1 MNADTRRHTEWLMML
16 PIIGLLLL
24 PAAANAA
31 NQFSSDDMVVPLSIS
46 TIPPEFTARFN
57 AAAEKSEPRF
67 FIKNHGVR
75 YDLDTIKTT
84 DNQYYIRVDGKI
96 PAGTYPILAD
106 FYGRKPITVGYN
118 FNVHAPSVTEVS
130 SAGLYEGAELTL
142 SGYYF
147 SKTPKVFVAYQQG
160 PDMKIVTRRC
170 NILKDSLTYSDP
182 YSSESSNSPMDVDS
196 GRSQITIQLPRVKP
210 APGSGF
216 WLLVRNDNGYAVK
229 VLSVNP
235 VGDGLTADSRGEY
248 KGFRPRGE
256 IPSRGVKDYLLDA
269 MTEGMT
275 WGKHITRFA
284 IRQLVNESKMGKM
297 DDYYSY
303 DLRLFTIEYVTVDAR
318 NNPVPAS
325 GVVVIPKKR
334 SSGQATPLLSYQHG
348 TMVHKEEAPSVSRGA
363 ELGLAVTFAAAEGY
377 ITSIPDHLG
386 LGSAVLTRPN
396 VIHPYC
402 QWKPNAQADG
412 DMLTAIATMLKDP
425 LFLEKVKD
433 IPEWNKNVLLTG
445 YSEGGYLT
453 LGLHRELEENAAQYQ
468 AVSSVRAS
476 APMDGPYSVLKQM
489 VGTLIKDEPYDQ
501 PFFAPYMLITLNNTY
516 DIYKEPRDYLA
527 NPYDKTLPAMFD
539 GLHTSKQINNIM
551 PDRIF
556 KILTAGVL
564 EELRPPQDRQRP
576 LNSRLAENDLAA
588 PKVNYN
594 IKAPIAF
601 IHGIEDEL
609 VPQGNSKDVVDYLH
623 SQNNKTIDTKYMER
637 TSYMWFLH
645 EIAGNSYHEL
655 FAPHAVGEAWDWLR
669 DQR

>member
-1 MNADTRRHTEWLMML
+1 MNADTRQSNACLMML
-16 PIIGLLLL
+16 PIVGSLLM
-24 PAAANAA
+24 PSAANAV
-31 NQFSSDDMVVPLSIS
+31 NQLSSDDMVVPLSIS
-46 TIPPEFTARFN
+46 TIPPEFAARFN
-57 AAAEKSEPRF
+57 AAVKKSEPRF
-67 FIKNHGVR
+67 FIKNHSVR
-75 YDLDTIKTT
+75 YNLDTIRKT
-84 DNQYYIRVDGKI
+84 DNEYYIRVDGKI

-106 FYGRKPITVGYN
+106 FYGKKPITIGYN
-118 FNVHAPSVTEVS
+118 FNVHAPFVTDLS
-130 SAGLYEGAELTL
+130 SPGLYEGAELTL

-147 SKTPKVFVAYQQG
+147 SKAPKVFIAYQQG
-160 PDMKIVTRRC
+160 PEKKIVSRRC
-170 NILKDSLTYSDP
+170 TILKDSLRYSDP
-182 YSSESSNSPMDVDS
+182 YSSVGANSPMDVQS
-196 GRSQITIQLPRVKP
+196 GRSQMTVQLPPMEP
-210 APGSGF
+210 AQGSGF
-216 WLLVRNDNGYAVK
+216 WLVLRNDNGYAVK
-229 VLSVNP
+229 LLP
-235 VGDGLTADSRGEY
+235 VDPADERVTANSRGEY
-248 KGFRPRGE
+248 KGFRPRAE
-256 IPSRGVKDYLLDA
+256 IPSGGVKDYLLDA

-275 WGKHITRFA
+275 WGKHIARLA

-334 SSGQATPLLSYQHG
+334 STGQATPLLSYQHG

-402 QWKPNAQADG
+402 QWKSNAQADG
-412 DMLTAIATMLKDP
+412 DMLTSIATMLKDP

-433 IPEWNKNVLLTG
+433 IPEWNKSVLLTG

-453 LGLHRELEENAAQYQ
+453 LGLHRELEENAVKYK

-476 APMDGPYSVLKQM
+476 APMDGPYSILSQM
-489 VGTLIKDEPYDQ
+489 VGTLIKDEPYEE

-516 DIYKEPRDYLA
+516 GIYKEPKDYLA
-527 NPYDKTLPAMFD
+527 NPYDKTLPGMFD
-539 GLHTSKQINNIM
+539 GLHTSKQINSIM

-556 KILTAGVL
+556 KILAAGVL

-576 LNSRLAENDLAA
+576 LNTRLAENDLAA

-609 VPQGNSKDVVDYLH
+609 VPQGNSIDAVSYLR
-623 SQNNKTIDTKYMER
+623 SQNNTKIDTKYMEQ
-637 TSYMWFLH
+637 TWYMWSLH
-645 EIAGNSYHEL
+645 GISGNSYHEL